1 MSYFDFPR
9 IHVQGTFLA
18 NSGTGNND
26 SASPGEELTITSDSE
41 RVQPVLQGRSDEE
54 FVQWM
59 MGLDQ
64 AGLIRAQ
71 WNYFGDMAFRFID
84 VRVGS
89 VQLDARQVLTQ
100 PEQDALVGARLYL
113 NHAVMIDA
121 NPEGFDSTQIFCES
135 LQISSPRAFRSGVFV
150 TRKPSRS
157 TTRQLNWYRNVS
169 FHGPFGLPPHGLG
182 DELSSGAA
190 GGASASFEHY
200 IPVLPEDL
208 LDSTAANDDA
218 AFHRL
223 VGLPGSPGVAAL
235 VAAMDE
241 AYGLVFRYNLYLCS
255 PLMSDTELARRF
267 EAGERIAN
275 PAYGR
280 LLGTI
285 APLYPGEERH
295 PTMGRFLKPCRPFKN
310 PHRPQPYFIAPVLA
324 RLDERGRRL
333 TLDVVN
339 ALPDDGPD
347 GDKFDLGTIT
357 VGIRKATDPG
367 ADPAGNQ
374 HEVATLGTI
383 PNHLNHHLA
392 RGGLADIDLAT
403 LDDERFTRLLDD
415 QHELVLQSSRAGVLL
430 SETEHMVVA
439 DSVCNYL
446 DDLPPGVSWDDA
458 KVRSRLASAPSQ
470 ALRGE
475 VQVFAL
481 RRGRPVD
488 SLEMVVEQWRLTP
501 TGTPNQYGLYKYPAL
516 LGKESLKIA
525 GGRGV
530 FRLRPAGAG
539 LRRFRFV
546 TPGLFPQEIAPR
558 TLAQLAFQ
566 EFFVEVRVLPYDDY
580 SAIRDDEL
588 TFDLIYQEIFRYY
601 HLITP
606 AMSVRLDM
614 SDPTI
619 WSTPTAALYVLR
631 MIDPRLWDHYEYMP
645 RTRDLSCYRRE
656 LLARFCRS
664 VLKGHDIPIENETPG
679 YPRVGGVMQRPNLIE
694 ALGAR
699 GAGRT

>member
-1 MSYFDFPR
+1 MSLFDFPR
-9 IHVQGTFLA
+9 IHVRGTFLA

-26 SASPGEELTITSDSE
+26 SASPGEELTVTSDSE

-54 FVQWM
+54 FLQWM

-89 VQLDARQVLTQ
+89 LQLDARRLLTQ

-150 TRKPSRS
+150 TRKPNRS

-208 LDSTAANDDA
+208 VDSTAANSDA

-223 VGLPGSPGVAAL
+223 AGLPASPGIAAL
-235 VAAMDE
+235 AAALRE
-241 AYGLVFRYNLYLCS
+241 GAYGLVFRYNLYLCS

-280 LLGTI
+280 LVGTI

-295 PTMGRFLKPCRPFKN
+295 PTMGRFLKPCRPFTN
-310 PHRPQPYFIAPVLA
+310 PHRPKQPYFIAPVLA
-324 RLDERGRRL
+324 RLDERERRL

-339 ALPDDGPD
+339 ALPDDGAD

-367 ADPAGNQ
+367 ANPADNP
-374 HEVATLGTI
+374 HEVVPLGSIT
-383 PNHLNHHLA
+383 NNLNHHLA
-392 RGGLADIDLAT
+392 RGGMADVDLGA
-403 LDDERFTRLLDD
+403 LDHERYAQLLNDGY
-415 QHELVLQSSRAGVLL
+415 ELVLQSSRAGVLL

-446 DDLPPGVSWDDA
+446 DDLAPGVSWDDA
-458 KVRSRLASAPSQ
+458 EVRARLATAPSQ

-475 VQVFAL
+475 VRVFARWRWWSSSGVS
-481 RRGRPVD
+481 RRPGRPT
-488 SLEMVVEQWRLTP
+488 S
-501 TGTPNQYGLYKYPAL
+501 TGST
-516 LGKESLKIA
+516 ST
-525 GGRGV
+525 
-530 FRLRPAGAG
+530 
-539 LRRFRFV
+539 RR
-546 TPGLFPQEIAPR
+546 
-558 TLAQLAFQ
+558 
-566 EFFVEVRVLPYDDY
+566 
-580 SAIRDDEL
+580 
-588 TFDLIYQEIFRYY
+588 
-601 HLITP
+601 
-606 AMSVRLDM
+606 
-614 SDPTI
+614 
-619 WSTPTAALYVLR
+619 
-631 MIDPRLWDHYEYMP
+631 
-645 RTRDLSCYRRE
+645 
-656 LLARFCRS
+656 
-664 VLKGHDIPIENETPG
+664 
-679 YPRVGGVMQRPNLIE
+679 
-694 ALGAR
+694 
-699 GAGRT
+699 